1 MKAVKAIG
9 RILKGIYDILASY
22 LLAWV
27 VFFATLAF
35 VFHLGLSFA
44 AQAAGY
50 ESATVLYDLMDAKL
64 GPWGM
69 GTRLVGFFLLH
80 ATVVWLLR
88 SPIFWLKAKI
98 EAVADAIIQWVN
110 RTTRDSEGIELAVE
124 SIFSLAVTGLLIPF
138 VLQPTMVDGYT
149 TVNAWA
155 QRATNLVDGT
165 ASKYLADSVV
175 GLYRK
180 AYAAPVESHGGV
192 TADQVAENEKLD
204 VEEPKPGEAAM
215 APPPAATGEQPLMD
229 RWDTLVWNIADED
242 PDTFAKVKAF
252 MWVESAGR
260 QFAVSRTGCSG
271 LMQFCAGTARS
282 QPYRRVFG
290 TGQVYV
296 CKCDGHCKVPR
307 EARRALETG
316 DSTGMQEAVEA
327 FPCDMTDA
335 RFHPRRSL
343 TAGRLYIDR
352 LDQRYD
358 GNLYLMYVGYNSG
371 PAVADKIFRAVGRNG
386 DASLDQLEPHMIDAM
401 RPFYGGGSE
410 RRASSLAN
418 IHLPKLKRAYDRYR
432 RQADHRGGQLAGLQ
446 LSGRP

>member
-27 VFFATLAF
+27 FFFATLAF

-50 ESATVLYDLMDAKL
+50 ESATVLYELMDARL
-64 GPWGM
+64 GSWGM
-69 GTRLVGFFLLH
+69 WIRMVGFVGLH
-80 ATVVWLLR
+80 AGILWLFR
-88 SPIFWLKAKI
+88 TPIFWLKEKI
-98 EAVADAIIQWVN
+98 EAVADGIIRWVN
-110 RTTRDSEGIELAVE
+110 RITRDNDGVEIAVE
-124 SIFSLAVTGLLIPF
+124 SMFSIVVTGLLIPF
-138 VLQPTMVDGYT
+138 VLQPTMVNGYT
-149 TVNAWA
+149 TVDSWA
-155 QRATNLVDGT
+155 QRATNLADGT
-165 ASKYLADSVV
+165 ASAYLADSVI

-180 AYAAPVESHGGV
+180 AYADPVESHGGV
-192 TADQVAENEKLD
+192 TADQVAENEK
-204 VEEPKPGEAAM
+204 VEVGEPDPGRAAM
-215 APPPAATGEQPLMD
+215 APSPAATGEQPLMD
-229 RWDTLVWNIADED
+229 RWDPLIWEIAEED
-242 PDTFAKVKAF
+242 ADTFAKVKAF

-296 CKCDGHCKVPR
+296 CQCDGHCEVPR
-307 EARRALETG
+307 ETRRSLETG
-316 DSTGMQEAVEA
+316 DPDGMQRAVES

-352 LDQRYD
+352 LDERFD
-358 GNLYLMYVGYNSG
+358 GNLYLMYIGYNSG
-371 PAVADKIFRAVGRNG
+371 PAVADRIFAAVGRNG
-386 DASLDQLEPHMIDAM
+386 DATLDELEPHMAQAM
-401 RPFYGGGSE
+401 RPFYGAGGE
-410 RRASSLAN
+410 RRARSLVN
-418 IHLPKLKRAYDRYR
+418 THLPKIKRAYDRY
-432 RQADHRGGQLAGLQ
+432 LQ
-446 LSGRP
+446 DAPSAQKMTMLR

>member
-9 RILKGIYDILASY
+9 RILKGVYDILASY

-35 VFHLGLSFA
+35 VFHLGLSLA

-50 ESATVLYDLMDAKL
+50 ESATVLYDLMDAKM
-64 GPWGM
+64 GPWGIGM
-69 GTRLVGFFLLH
+69 RLVGFFLLH
-80 ATVVWLLR
+80 AGVVWLFQT
-88 SPIFWLKAKI
+88 PIFWLKDKI
-98 EAVADAIIQWVN
+98 EAAADAIITWIN
-110 RTTRDSEGIELAVE
+110 RATRENEGVGLAIEGIF
-124 SIFSLAVTGLLIPF
+124 SIVVTGLLIPF

-149 TVNAWA
+149 TSHSWA
-155 QRATNLVDGT
+155 QRATNLLDGT
-165 ASKYLADSVV
+165 ASTYLADSVV

-180 AYAAPVESHGGV
+180 AYADPIESHGGV
-192 TADQVAENEKLD
+192 TADQVAENERVD
-204 VEEPKPGEAAM
+204 IEEPDPGEAAM
-215 APPPAATGEQPLMD
+215 APPPAASGEQPLMD
-229 RWDTLVWNIADED
+229 RWDPLVWEIAEQD
-242 PDTFAKVKAF
+242 PDRFAKVKAF

-282 QPYRRVFG
+282 RPYRRVFG

-307 EARRALETG
+307 EASRALETG
-316 DSTGMQEAVEA
+316 SSEGMQRAVTS

-343 TAGRLYIDR
+343 KAGRLYIDR
-352 LDQRYD
+352 LDERYD

-371 PAVADKIFRAVGRNG
+371 PAVADKLFRAVERNG
-386 DASLDQLEPHMIDAM
+386 QATLDELEPHMADAM
-401 RPFYGGGSE
+401 RPFYGAGCE
-410 RRASSLAN
+410 RRARSLAN
-418 IHLPKLKRAYDRYR
+418 IHLPKIKRAYERYR
-432 RQADHRGGQLAGLQ
+432 SDARASTKMTMLKR
-446 LSGRP
+446 